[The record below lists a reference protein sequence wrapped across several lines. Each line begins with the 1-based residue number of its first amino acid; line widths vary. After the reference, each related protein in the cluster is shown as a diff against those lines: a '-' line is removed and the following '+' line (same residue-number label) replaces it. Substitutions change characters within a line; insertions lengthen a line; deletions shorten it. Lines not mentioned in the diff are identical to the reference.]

1 MNYLITGGARGIGR
15 HLSRSLLLGGNR
27 VFLLDADEAELGN
40 TMEMLSV
47 AVAAAAGRGE
57 GWGGEGK
64 EVGRGGEGKEVG
76 RGGEGKE
83 KEFGSALCDLRDR
96 EQIREVVGRVG
107 EFFGGR
113 LDVLINNAMALP
125 HTWSGSKQISDASA
139 TVEEEWDAKLAV
151 GLTAPFLLSRLCL
164 PLLSRDNTHPASSSS
179 PSPSNPGT
187 IINISSTRAHQSEP
201 DSEAYATAKAGLLG
215 LTHALAISLGPRHGI
230 RVNAILPGWI
240 HVLDECAEGDGRG
253 REWEEGLTDEDARWH
268 PVGRVG
274 RAEDVARA
282 VGFLVESGFVTGAE
296 IVVDGGVGRKMVYP
310 E

>member
-47 AVAAAAGRGE
+47 AAAAAAG
-57 GWGGEGK
+57 GGEGRD
-64 EVGRGGEGKEVG
+64 EGRGGEGKREEG
-76 RGGEGKE
+76 RE

-96 EQIREVVGRVG
+96 AQIREVVGRVG

-125 HTWSGSKQISDASA
+125 HTWSDSKQISDASA

-253 REWEEGLTDEDARWH
+253 RQWEEGLTGEDARWH

>member
-40 TMEMLSV
+40 TMEMLSE
-47 AVAAAAGRGE
+47 AAAAAAG
-57 GWGGEGK
+57 GGEGRD
-64 EVGRGGEGKEVG
+64 EGRGGEGKREEG
-76 RGGEGKE
+76 RE

-96 EQIREVVGRVG
+96 AQIREVVGRVG

-125 HTWSGSKQISDASA
+125 HTWSDSKQISDASA

-151 GLTAPFLLSRLCL
+151 GITAPFLLSRLCL
-164 PLLSRDNTHPASSSS
+164 PLLSRDNTNTNTNTHPASSSS

-201 DSEAYATAKAGLLG
+201 DSEGYAAAKAGLLG

-253 REWEEGLTDEDARWH
+253 RQWEEGLTGEDARWH

-282 VGFLVESGFVTGAE
+282 VRFLVESGFVTGAE